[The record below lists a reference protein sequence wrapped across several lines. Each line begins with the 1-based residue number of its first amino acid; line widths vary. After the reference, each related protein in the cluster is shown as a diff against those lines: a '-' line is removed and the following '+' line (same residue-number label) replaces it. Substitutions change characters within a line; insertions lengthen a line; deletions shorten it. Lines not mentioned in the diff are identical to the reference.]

1 MLKKISRA
9 RLDALRQ
16 GWLES
21 RRHLPTAR
29 FGPLTALDDSLI
41 RPHTGFNTHPDKNE
55 VLLYYIA
62 NGELTHGDSLNNH
75 SVLRRG
81 EALCLHTGTGLRHS
95 ELNQSSAPLRLVR
108 MAFSPARPGGAPNYG
123 EQRFLW
129 ENRVNRWLLLA
140 CAAPEPDSG
149 PLVLSADANVYAADL
164 TCEARL
170 AFPIEP
176 GRQVYLLVVEGA
188 AEVNGIVLEDGD
200 ALSAFGEP
208 LQLSALPRAHIL
220 LVEAPQY

>member
-21 RRHLPTAR
+21 RRHLPAAR

-95 ELNQSSAPLRLVR
+95 ELNQSC
-108 MAFSPARPGGAPNYG
+108 
-123 EQRFLW
+123 
-129 ENRVNRWLLLA
+129 LLYTS
-140 CAAPEPDSG
+140 D
-149 PLVLSADANVYAADL
+149 AAD
-164 TCEARL
+164 E
-170 AFPIEP
+170 
-176 GRQVYLLVVEGA
+176 
-188 AEVNGIVLEDGD
+188 
-200 ALSAFGEP
+200 
-208 LQLSALPRAHIL
+208 
-220 LVEAPQY
+220 

>member
-21 RRHLPTAR
+21 RRHLPAAR

-95 ELNQSSAPLRLVR
+95 GSTRAARRCVWSDGFFACIRAAHPTMESSAFV
-108 MAFSPARPGGAPNYG
+108 G
-123 EQRFLW
+123 
-129 ENRVNRWLLLA
+129 NREPVVLLA

-149 PLVLSADANVYAADL
+149 PLFLSADANVYAADL

>member
-21 RRHLPTAR
+21 RRHLPAAR

-129 ENRVNRWLLLA
+129 ETVAFAGLRRSRTGQRSTVPQRG
-140 CAAPEPDSG
+140 CQ
-149 PLVLSADANVYAADL
+149 
-164 TCEARL
+164 RL
-170 AFPIEP
+170 C
-176 GRQVYLLVVEGA
+176 GRPHLR
-188 AEVNGIVLEDGD
+188 
-200 ALSAFGEP
+200 SP
-208 LQLSALPRAHIL
+208 PRFSH
-220 LVEAPQY
+220 

>member
-1 MLKKISRA
+1 MLKRSAGRGWTP
-9 RLDALRQ
+9 LRQ

-21 RRHLPTAR
+21 RRHLPAAR

-62 NGELTHGDSLNNH
+62 NGELTHGDSLTITV
-75 SVLRRG
+75 SCAGAKRCACTRAPGCGTVSSTRAARR
-81 EALCLHTGTGLRHS
+81 CVWS
-95 ELNQSSAPLRLVR
+95 R

-149 PLVLSADANVYAADL
+149 PLFLSADANVYAADL

>member
-21 RRHLPTAR
+21 RRHLPAAR

-149 PLVLSADANVYAADL
+149 PLFLSADANVYAADL

-200 ALSAFGEP
+200 V
-208 LQLSALPRAHIL
+208 L
-220 LVEAPQY
+220 LVNRCSFPPFPAPTFFS

>member
-21 RRHLPTAR
+21 RRHLPAAR

-75 SVLRRG
+75 SVSCAGAKRCACTRAPGCGTVSSTRAARRCVWSG
-81 EALCLHTGTGLRHS
+81 WLFRLHGRAAHPTM
-95 ELNQSSAPLRLVR
+95 ESSA
-108 MAFSPARPGGAPNYG
+108 FCGK
-123 EQRFLW
+123 
-129 ENRVNRWLLLA
+129 
-140 CAAPEPDSG
+140 
-149 PLVLSADANVYAADL
+149 
-164 TCEARL
+164 
-170 AFPIEP
+170 
-176 GRQVYLLVVEGA
+176 
-188 AEVNGIVLEDGD
+188 IV
-200 ALSAFGEP
+200 
-208 LQLSALPRAHIL
+208 
-220 LVEAPQY
+220 

>member
-21 RRHLPTAR
+21 RRHLPAAR

-108 MAFSPARPGGAPNYG
+108 MAFSPARPGGAPN
-123 EQRFLW
+123 
-129 ENRVNRWLLLA
+129 
-140 CAAPEPDSG
+140 
-149 PLVLSADANVYAADL
+149 
-164 TCEARL
+164 
-170 AFPIEP
+170 
-176 GRQVYLLVVEGA
+176 
-188 AEVNGIVLEDGD
+188 
-200 ALSAFGEP
+200 
-208 LQLSALPRAHIL
+208 
-220 LVEAPQY
+220 

>member
-21 RRHLPTAR
+21 RRHLPAAR

-75 SVLRRG
+75 SVAGIQGISQCCPLG
-81 EALCLHTGTGLRHS
+81 PAGIDAGGLR
-95 ELNQSSAPLRLVR
+95 
-108 MAFSPARPGGAPNYG
+108 G
-123 EQRFLW
+123 
-129 ENRVNRWLLLA
+129 RV
-140 CAAPEPDSG
+140 
-149 PLVLSADANVYAADL
+149 V
-164 TCEARL
+164 
-170 AFPIEP
+170 I
-176 GRQVYLLVVEGA
+176 
-188 AEVNGIVLEDGD
+188 I
-200 ALSAFGEP
+200 
-208 LQLSALPRAHIL
+208 
-220 LVEAPQY
+220 

>member
-21 RRHLPTAR
+21 RRHLPAAR

-123 EQRFLW
+123 EQMPTSMRQTSPAKPASLFPLSRGGRYICWLW
-129 ENRVNRWLLLA
+129 K
-140 CAAPEPDSG
+140 
-149 PLVLSADANVYAADL
+149 VL
-164 TCEARL
+164 
-170 AFPIEP
+170 PK
-176 GRQVYLLVVEGA
+176 
-188 AEVNGIVLEDGD
+188 
-200 ALSAFGEP
+200 
-208 LQLSALPRAHIL
+208 
-220 LVEAPQY
+220 

>member
-149 PLVLSADANVYAADL
+149 PLFLSFEL
-164 TCEARL
+164 KKL
-170 AFPIEP
+170 
-176 GRQVYLLVVEGA
+176 
-188 AEVNGIVLEDGD
+188 
-200 ALSAFGEP
+200 
-208 LQLSALPRAHIL
+208 
-220 LVEAPQY
+220 

>member
-81 EALCLHTGTGLRHS
+81 EAPPHQLGRQAVAGHRHQHIVLQVEQGHRIARQYLADRRHQALELHLAGHGGGEIDGDLPQGTIDGFLKTHGTPRKT
-95 ELNQSSAPLRLVR
+95 PR
-108 MAFSPARPGGAPNYG
+108 G
-123 EQRFLW
+123 ERISI
-129 ENRVNRWLLLA
+129 
-140 CAAPEPDSG
+140 AAPDW
-149 PLVLSADANVYAADL
+149 
-164 TCEARL
+164 
-170 AFPIEP
+170 
-176 GRQVYLLVVEGA
+176 QVFDPCDTVFIY
-188 AEVNGIVLEDGD
+188 
-200 ALSAFGEP
+200 S
-208 LQLSALPRAHIL
+208 
-220 LVEAPQY
+220 

>member
-21 RRHLPTAR
+21 RRHLPAAR

-75 SVLRRG
+75 LSLIHIFRPPPCFGKKPRKPKKPMQPIQ
-81 EALCLHTGTGLRHS
+81 GL
-95 ELNQSSAPLRLVR
+95 
-108 MAFSPARPGGAPNYG
+108 
-123 EQRFLW
+123 
-129 ENRVNRWLLLA
+129 
-140 CAAPEPDSG
+140 
-149 PLVLSADANVYAADL
+149 
-164 TCEARL
+164 
-170 AFPIEP
+170 I
-176 GRQVYLLVVEGA
+176 
-188 AEVNGIVLEDGD
+188 
-200 ALSAFGEP
+200 
-208 LQLSALPRAHIL
+208 
-220 LVEAPQY
+220 

>member
-21 RRHLPTAR
+21 RRHLPAAR

-108 MAFSPARPGGAPNYG
+108 MAFSPARP
-123 EQRFLW
+123 
-129 ENRVNRWLLLA
+129 
-140 CAAPEPDSG
+140 S
-149 PLVLSADANVYAADL
+149 
-164 TCEARL
+164 
-170 AFPIEP
+170 
-176 GRQVYLLVVEGA
+176 
-188 AEVNGIVLEDGD
+188 
-200 ALSAFGEP
+200 SAFVGKSCEP
-208 LQLSALPRAHIL
+208 VAFAGLRRSRTGQRSTVPQRGCQRLCGRPHLRSPPRFSH
-220 LVEAPQY
+220 

>member
-1 MLKKISRA
+1 MQAARTLARTTRKPQAKTRPPALILLRA
-9 RLDALRQ
+9 ALWGVLASLGLVVLYAVALRQ

-21 RRHLPTAR
+21 RRHLPAAR

-129 ENRVNRWLLLA
+129 ENQSL
-140 CAAPEPDSG
+140 
-149 PLVLSADANVYAADL
+149 
-164 TCEARL
+164 
-170 AFPIEP
+170 
-176 GRQVYLLVVEGA
+176 
-188 AEVNGIVLEDGD
+188 
-200 ALSAFGEP
+200 
-208 LQLSALPRAHIL
+208 
-220 LVEAPQY
+220 

>member
-95 ELNQSSAPLRLVR
+95 ELNQSSAPLRLVPDGFFACTAGR
-108 MAFSPARPGGAPNYG
+108 RTQLWRAALFVGKPCEPVAFAGLRRSRTGQRSTVPQRGCQRLCGRPHLRSPP
-123 EQRFLW
+123 RF
-129 ENRVNRWLLLA
+129 
-140 CAAPEPDSG
+140 S
-149 PLVLSADANVYAADL
+149 
-164 TCEARL
+164 
-170 AFPIEP
+170 
-176 GRQVYLLVVEGA
+176 
-188 AEVNGIVLEDGD
+188 
-200 ALSAFGEP
+200 
-208 LQLSALPRAHIL
+208 H
-220 LVEAPQY
+220 

>member
-9 RLDALRQ
+9 QPDALQQ

-21 RRHLPTAR
+21 RRHFSAAP

-81 EALCLHTGTGLRHS
+81 EALCLHAGTGLRHS
-95 ELNQSSAPLRLVR
+95 ELNQSDVPLHLVR
-108 MAFSPARPGGAPNYG
+108 MAFLPARPGEDSGYA
-123 EQRFLW
+123 EHRFLW

-140 CAAPEPDSG
+140 CAVPQAGSG
-149 PLVLSADANVYAADL
+149 AMALGADALVYAAAL
-164 TCEARL
+164 TCEGRL

-176 GRQVYLLVVEGA
+176 GRQVYLLAVEGA
-188 AEVNGIVLEDGD
+188 AEVNGIVLEEGD
-200 ALSAFGEP
+200 ALCAFGEP
-208 LQLSALPRAHIL
+208 LQLSALPRAHLL
-220 LVEAPQY
+220 LVEAPQG